1 MVPSKPSAVLTVTEL
16 SVCAEV
22 LTGTVLSVCVEMSVV
37 AAFFSDSGGGDR
49 RSGRENLGVDLGS
62 GTGSGSGCGCN
73 ETEGVADVGAC
84 T

>member
-1 MVPSKPSAVLTVTEL
+1 M
-16 SVCAEV
+16 
-22 LTGTVLSVCVEMSVV
+22 V